1 MNRHGLIIAR
11 EQSKTRARHIAEAL
25 AQGVYLRLA
34 RGVYVDREK
43 FDDAPP
49 WEKHR
54 LQALAVGFSGPRV
67 IGGRSAAQLWG
78 MWTMLHRPEPVE
90 YFLLP
95 GRKDTLKPGK
105 RLRGYLRQ
113 TEWIQGEMCKVTSIP
128 RTLFDLARFHSF
140 EECFMAAS
148 WVLAN
153 DACPMAE
160 LKKAARRSETLQR
173 VLDLADPYVESAA
186 EACFLAQVR
195 KENLIDVQTQVS
207 VVDAR
212 ETTRRPDFQIRKTR
226 ILIEISGL
234 GKYGET
240 EDDQR
245 FNVQRATDRLDAL
258 ATAGYRIWAYSAK
271 QVFSGFA
278 YRDVLERYRGL
289 SEVPSVSEF

>member
-1 MNRHGLIIAR
+1 
-11 EQSKTRARHIAEAL
+11 
-25 AQGVYLRLA
+25 
-34 RGVYVDREK
+34 
-43 FDDAPP
+43 
-49 WEKHR
+49 
-54 LQALAVGFSGPRV
+54 
-67 IGGRSAAQLWG
+67 
-78 MWTMLHRPEPVE
+78 
-90 YFLLP
+90 
-95 GRKDTLKPGK
+95 
-105 RLRGYLRQ
+105 
-113 TEWIQGEMCKVTSIP
+113 
-128 RTLFDLARFHSF
+128 
-140 EECFMAAS
+140 MAAS

-258 ATAGYRIWAYSAK
+258 ATAGYRIWAYLAK